1 MFQKTTAAWATN
13 SLIINLG
20 IGRRPQ
26 NNLMCHE
33 ILLQANMT
41 CVGVPAAVPVD
52 PSYHPLRRPRVFGPS
67 FLSIISAAQS
77 VTFVFMNESLLS
89 GRHGYDYSAHRRT

>member
-41 CVGVPAAVPVD
+41 CVGVPVAARPCRTHPSTLPVPGYWGQT
-52 PSYHPLRRPRVFGPS
+52 SRSSR
-67 FLSIISAAQS
+67 
-77 VTFVFMNESLLS
+77 
-89 GRHGYDYSAHRRT
+89 RHGVVYVDIERLSRRYDTDFSARQHAQT